1 MKIKPKNA
9 GSAILIVAVVI
20 VLIVVTRYIGIGT
33 TRNATRV
40 GYVDKGGWH
49 DWSASYTLLDGTLQH
64 TLRPISSDNLL
75 HINVKNE
82 SGTLSIEVK
91 NAGGDVV
98 FQEENLDTGEYDM
111 YVSEKVT
118 VIVRAKGHKGSFSF
132 NFESS
137 E

>member
-33 TRNATRV
+33 TRNATRA

-64 TLRPISSDNLL
+64 TLRPRSSDNLL

>member
-64 TLRPISSDNLL
+64 TLPRSSDNLL

>member
-49 DWSASYTLLDGTLQH
+49 DWSASYTLLDGTLQY
-64 TLRPISSDNLL
+64 TLRPRSSDNLL

>member
-49 DWSASYTLLDGTLQH
+49 DWSASYALLDGT
-64 TLRPISSDNLL
+64 
-75 HINVKNE
+75 
-82 SGTLSIEVK
+82 G
-91 NAGGDVV
+91 
-98 FQEENLDTGEYDM
+98 
-111 YVSEKVT
+111 
-118 VIVRAKGHKGSFSF
+118 
-132 NFESS
+132 
-137 E
+137 

>member
-64 TLRPISSDNLL
+64 TLRPRSSDNHL

-91 NAGGDVV
+91 TAGGDVV